1 MFPKRT
7 MPRAMTAAGVAIFMA
22 ALPMNARASEAG
34 AGMSGHMEAESS
46 HMGGEAM
53 HEDDHAGGSKVI
65 GRPGDPSKVDEVIR
79 VDLSSYAFS
88 PDSTKVRPGE
98 TIRFVLTN
106 KTDLLHEFNI
116 GTSPMH
122 AEHRK
127 EMLEMMQSGMLT
139 PTGMAP
145 ASPGASGAG
154 MMKHDDPNSRLVDPG
169 TTRELV
175 WQFPKKQPENGPLLF
190 SCNIPGH
197 AEAGM
202 TGTFTFTSG

>member
-7 MPRAMTAAGVAIFMA
+7 MPRALAAAGVAISMA
-22 ALPMNARASEAG
+22 ALPLNARASEAG
-34 AGMSGHMEAESS
+34 AGRSGHMEAESG

-53 HEDDHAGGSKVI
+53 HEDDHAGRSEAI
-65 GRPGDPSKVDEVIR
+65 GRPGDPSKVDR
-79 VDLSSYAFS
+79 VVKVELSSYAFS
-88 PDSTKVRPGE
+88 PDSIKIRSGE
-98 TIRFVLTN
+98 TVRFVLTN

-116 GTSPMH
+116 GTRPMH
-122 AEHRK
+122 VEHRK

-139 PTGMAP
+139 PTGMAS